1 MTYELILGSSSPR
14 RADLLQQIGVDFTVV
29 QPNIDESVMTG
40 ELAKSYVQRMAK
52 NKYLSIQEG
61 LLKGKPIADQNDIV
75 LCADTIIVFET
86 EIMGKPRDRE
96 ESLSMLERLSGCDHK
111 VITSVTV
118 GQNNHFVSFL
128 VETIVTFRILEKE
141 ECLAYWYTGEPQDK
155 AGGYGIQGI
164 GSVFIQSISG
174 SYSNVVGLPLME
186 TTQALEKLGISVLG
200 VSNQRF

>member
-14 RADLLQQIGVDFTVV
+14 RADLLQQIGIDFTVI

-40 ELAKSYVQRMAK
+40 ELAQSYVQRMAK

-61 LLKGKPIADQNDIV
+61 LLKGKPNLDQNDIV
-75 LCADTIIVFET
+75 LCADTIVVIET
-86 EIMGKPRDRE
+86 EIMGKPRDKE
-96 ESLSMLERLSGCDHK
+96 EGLSMLERLSGCDHK
-111 VITSVTV
+111 VITGVTV
-118 GQNNHFVSFL
+118 GQNNHFVSFF
-128 VETIVTFRILEKE
+128 VETIVTFRILKKE
-141 ECLAYWYTGEPQDK
+141 ECLAYWSTGEPQDK

-186 TTQALEKLGISVLG
+186 TNQALEKLGIFILSAG
-200 VSNQRF
+200 NQRL